1 MAAMKI
7 VHILPELQ
15 IGGVERH
22 VIDLSNELVK
32 KGHEVMVISAGGQME
47 RQLDPKV
54 LVRHLPVHK
63 KKTR

>member
-32 KGHEVMVISAGGQME
+32 RG
-47 RQLDPKV
+47 
-54 LVRHLPVHK
+54 
-63 KKTR
+63 TRSW